1 MRELLMAVAILALVV
16 HESHGQEFPKAVS
29 GENYPNRPIRVVTAE
44 AGGGSDVALRTI
56 TPGLASNLGQQ
67 VIVDNRGII
76 AAELVAKA
84 LPDGYTLLFSGAT
97 LWVLPFLRD
106 HVPYDPVGDF
116 SAITLATRTPNI
128 LVVHPSLPVKSVKE
142 LIALAKARP
151 GELNF
156 ATSGAGNSVHIAG
169 EMFRN

>member
-44 AGGGSDVALRTI
+44 AGGGSDAALRMI
-56 TPGLASNLGQQ
+56 TPGLAGNLGQQ

-84 LPDGYTLLFSGAT
+84 PPDGYTLLFSGAT
-97 LWVLPFLRD
+97 LWVLPFAHGARWRPMHSRNRTHEPL
-106 HVPYDPVGDF
+106 
-116 SAITLATRTPNI
+116 SAT
-128 LVVHPSLPVKSVKE
+128 
-142 LIALAKARP
+142 
-151 GELNF
+151 
-156 ATSGAGNSVHIAG
+156 
-169 EMFRN
+169 

>member
-1 MRELLMAVAILALVV
+1 MSELIMVTAKLDMVV
-16 HESHGQEFPKAVS
+16 KESQGKEFPKAMS

-84 LPDGYTLLFSGAT
+84 PPDGYTLLFSGQT
-97 LWVLPFLRD
+97 LSVLP
-106 HVPYDPVGDF
+106 
-116 SAITLATRTPNI
+116 LAHGARWGPLHSRTR
-128 LVVHPSLPVKSVKE
+128 
-142 LIALAKARP
+142 
-151 GELNF
+151 
-156 ATSGAGNSVHIAG
+156 
-169 EMFRN
+169 